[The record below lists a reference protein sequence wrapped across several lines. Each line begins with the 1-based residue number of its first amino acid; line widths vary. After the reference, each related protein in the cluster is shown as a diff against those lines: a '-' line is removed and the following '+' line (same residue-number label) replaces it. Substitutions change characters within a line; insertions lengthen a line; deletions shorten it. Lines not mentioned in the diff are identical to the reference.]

1 MAIRK
6 ELFARFRLDYILGF
20 ENTREAWFPGVHS
33 AAKFALYCAC
43 RGGTTQEFQAAFCI
57 RSSEQMRAAV
67 AGSSMKLSVAM
78 IREFSPDAL
87 AVMEFRGQRDI
98 DIARNMYQRWPP
110 LGQQIPG
117 SPHRE
122 FLRELESGHV
132 QELLTEDRSG
142 LPHYEGRM
150 IAQYDHRAKGYRSG
164 RARAAVWDDF
174 SFGSAHKSI
183 QPQWYVARDSV
194 PLQAAKRVDLYRVG
208 FCDVASPTNERTLVA
223 SIVPRGCIAGDKVP
237 TVLMQSQNPTADL
250 LVWLAVANSFAM
262 DFLVRMK
269 VSLKMALIILDSLPF
284 PRLSLD
290 DPRAKRLITDVLHLV
305 CTGPEMNGLWNSMA
319 DSGLVR
325 AVPASG
331 PPPGCID
338 LDERQKAVARI
349 EAEVAMLYGLTAD
362 DVAHILDTFP
372 IVRKNDE
379 KAHGEYRTKRVI
391 LEIYDAMA
399 EASRTGRPYQTRL
412 DPPPADPRVAHPD
425 TRGAKR

>member
-1 MAIRK
+1 
-6 ELFARFRLDYILGF
+6 
-20 ENTREAWFPGVHS
+20 
-33 AAKFALYCAC
+33 
-43 RGGTTQEFQAAFCI
+43 
-57 RSSEQMRAAV
+57 
-67 AGSSMKLSVAM
+67 
-78 IREFSPDAL
+78 
-87 AVMEFRGQRDI
+87 
-98 DIARNMYQRWPP
+98 
-110 LGQQIPG
+110 
-117 SPHRE
+117 
-122 FLRELESGHV
+122 
-132 QELLTEDRSG
+132 
-142 LPHYEGRM
+142 
-150 IAQYDHRAKGYRSG
+150 
-164 RARAAVWDDF
+164 
-174 SFGSAHKSI
+174 
-183 QPQWYVARDSV
+183 
-194 PLQAAKRVDLYRVG
+194 
-208 FCDVASPTNERTLVA
+208 
-223 SIVPRGCIAGDKVP
+223 
-237 TVLMQSQNPTADL
+237 
-250 LVWLAVANSFAM
+250 VWLAVANSFAM

-399 EASRTGRPYQTRL
+399 EVMRANGQLPVASGDKPLTTRYSPLASSSYQTRL

>member
-1 MAIRK
+1 
-6 ELFARFRLDYILGF
+6 
-20 ENTREAWFPGVHS
+20 
-33 AAKFALYCAC
+33 
-43 RGGTTQEFQAAFCI
+43 
-57 RSSEQMRAAV
+57 
-67 AGSSMKLSVAM
+67 MKLSVAM

-164 RARAAVWDDF
+164 RARAAVWDDL

-183 QPQWYVARDSV
+183 QPQWYVARDKV
-194 PLQAAKRVDLYRVG
+194 PLQTAKRVDLYRVG

-223 SIVPRGCIAGDKVP
+223 SVIPRGCIAGAKVP
-237 TVLMQSQNPTADL
+237 TVLMQSQTPTADL

-269 VSLKMALIILDSLPF
+269 VSLTMALTILDSLPF